1 MVYGVLR
8 HGSPRCRTLGCI
20 PVAHPDSLDKSKLG
34 EAKMI
39 EDIGVAG
46 SKLVKVRPLAGPCM
60 P

>member
-1 MVYGVLR
+1 MLR

-39 EDIGVAG
+39 EDISVAG
-46 SKLVKVRPLAGPCM
+46 SKLVKVRLLAGPCM
-60 P
+60 R